1 MADRDDKKT
10 GVRRANGLAGSGLD
24 LHIDELVLHGFRPG
38 DRYAIAASLERELS
52 RLFLDEGVPP
62 DLGGDRFRK
71 DAGAFDVPHGA
82 TPDAVGIQVARA
94 IHRSLGGSAEGRGP
108 EGKR

>member
-1 MADRDDKKT
+1 MADQDDKKT
-10 GVRRANGLAGSGLD
+10 GVRRATGLAGSGLD
-24 LHIDELVLHGFRPG
+24 LRIDELVLHGFAPG

-52 RLFLDEGVPP
+52 RLYAEDGVPP
-62 DLGGDRFRK
+62 SLGGDRFRR
-71 DAGAFDVPHGA
+71 DAGAFEVPHGA

-94 IHRSLGGSAEGRGP
+94 IHRSLGGGAEGRGS